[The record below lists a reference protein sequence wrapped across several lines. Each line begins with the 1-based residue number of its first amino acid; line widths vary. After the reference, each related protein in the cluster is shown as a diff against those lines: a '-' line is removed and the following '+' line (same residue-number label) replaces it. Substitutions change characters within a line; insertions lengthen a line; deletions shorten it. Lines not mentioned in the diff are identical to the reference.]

1 MNSIDFTVLEDKT
14 DLIPEITREIWF
26 ITRAK
31 GPSPIRRELY
41 KINNESVIALRDSGI
56 GVDTAL
62 YVEENF
68 LNFFKDEPE
77 LDVIMHDQGITNYSK
92 IKLFRMEE

>member
-14 DLIPEITREIWF
+14 DLTPEITREIWF

-41 KINNESVIALRDSGI
+41 KINGESVIALRDSGV
-56 GVDTAL
+56 GVDRAL

-77 LDVIMHDQGITNYSK
+77 FEAILKDQGVLTSSQVK
-92 IKLFRMEE
+92 TFRME

>member
-1 MNSIDFTVLEDKT
+1 MNPIDFTVLEDKT
-14 DLIPEITREIWF
+14 DLTPEITKEIWF

-41 KINNESVIALRDSGI
+41 KINGESVIALRDSGVGI
-56 GVDTAL
+56 DRAL

-77 LDVIMHDQGITNYSK
+77 FEAILKDQGVLTSSQVK
-92 IKLFRMEE
+92 TFRME

>member
-1 MNSIDFTVLEDKT
+1 MNLIDFTVLEDKT
-14 DLIPEITREIWF
+14 DLTPEITREIWF

-41 KINNESVIALRDSGI
+41 KINGESVIALRDSGV
-56 GVDTAL
+56 GVDRAL

-77 LDVIMHDQGITNYSK
+77 FEAILKDQGVLTSSQVK
-92 IKLFRMEE
+92 TFRME

>member
-1 MNSIDFTVLEDKT
+1 MNPVNFTVLEDRT
-14 DLIPEITREIWF
+14 DLTPEITREIWF
-26 ITRAK
+26 ITQAK

-41 KINNESVIALRDSGI
+41 KINGESVIALRDSGV
-56 GVDTAL
+56 GVDRAL

-77 LDVIMHDQGITNYSK
+77 FEAILKDQGVLTSSQVK
-92 IKLFRMEE
+92 TFRME

>member
-1 MNSIDFTVLEDKT
+1 MHPIDFIVLEDKT
-14 DLIPEITREIWF
+14 DLTPEITREIWF

-41 KINNESVIALRDSGI
+41 KINGESVIALRDSGV
-56 GVDTAL
+56 GVDRAL

-77 LDVIMHDQGITNYSK
+77 FEAILKDQGVLTSSQVK
-92 IKLFRMEE
+92 TFRME

>member
-1 MNSIDFTVLEDKT
+1 MNPIDFTVLEDKT
-14 DLIPEITREIWF
+14 DLTPEITREIWF

-41 KINNESVIALRDSGI
+41 KINGESVIALRDSGV
-56 GVDTAL
+56 GVDRAL

-77 LDVIMHDQGITNYSK
+77 FEAILKDQGVLTSSQVK
-92 IKLFRMEE
+92 TFRME

>member
-1 MNSIDFTVLEDKT
+1 MNPINFTVLEDKT
-14 DLIPEITREIWF
+14 DLTPEITREIWF

-41 KINNESVIALRDSGI
+41 KINGESVIALRDSGV
-56 GVDTAL
+56 GVDRAL

-77 LDVIMHDQGITNYSK
+77 FEAILKDQGVLTSSQVK
-92 IKLFRMEE
+92 TFRME

>member
-1 MNSIDFTVLEDKT
+1 MNPIDFTVLEDKT
-14 DLIPEITREIWF
+14 DLTSEITREIWF

-41 KINNESVIALRDSGI
+41 KINGESVIALRDSGV
-56 GVDTAL
+56 GVDRAL

-77 LDVIMHDQGITNYSK
+77 FEAILKDQGVLTSSQVK
-92 IKLFRMEE
+92 TFRME

>member
-1 MNSIDFTVLEDKT
+1 MNPVNVTVLEDKT
-14 DLIPEITREIWF
+14 DLTPEITREIWF

-41 KINNESVIALRDSGI
+41 KINGESVIALRDSGV
-56 GVDTAL
+56 GVDQAL

-77 LDVIMHDQGITNYSK
+77 FEAILKDQGVLTSSQVK
-92 IKLFRMEE
+92 TFRME

>member
-1 MNSIDFTVLEDKT
+1 MNPIDFTVLEDKT
-14 DLIPEITREIWF
+14 DLTPEITREIWF

-31 GPSPIRRELY
+31 GPSPLRRELY
-41 KINNESVIALRDSGI
+41 KINGESVIALRDSGV
-56 GVDTAL
+56 GVDRAL

-77 LDVIMHDQGITNYSK
+77 FEAILKDQGVLTSSQVK
-92 IKLFRMEE
+92 TFRME

>member
-1 MNSIDFTVLEDKT
+1 MNPIDFTVLEDKT
-14 DLIPEITREIWF
+14 DLTPEITREIWF

-41 KINNESVIALRDSGI
+41 KINGESVIALRDSGV
-56 GVDTAL
+56 GVNRAL

-77 LDVIMHDQGITNYSK
+77 FEAILKDQGVLTSSQVK
-92 IKLFRMEE
+92 TFRME

>member
-1 MNSIDFTVLEDKT
+1 MNPIDFTVLEDKT
-14 DLIPEITREIWF
+14 DLTPEITREIWF
-26 ITRAK
+26 ITRSK

-41 KINNESVIALRDSGI
+41 KINGESVIALRDSGV
-56 GVDTAL
+56 GVDRAL

-77 LDVIMHDQGITNYSK
+77 FEAILKDQGVLTSSQVK
-92 IKLFRMEE
+92 TFRME

>member
-1 MNSIDFTVLEDKT
+1 MNPIDFTVLEDKT
-14 DLIPEITREIWF
+14 DLTPEITREIWF

-41 KINNESVIALRDSGI
+41 KINGESVIALRDSGVGI
-56 GVDTAL
+56 DRAL

-77 LDVIMHDQGITNYSK
+77 FEAILKDQGVLTSSQVK
-92 IKLFRMEE
+92 TFRME

>member
-1 MNSIDFTVLEDKT
+1 MNPIDFTVLEDKT
-14 DLIPEITREIWF
+14 DLTPKITREIWF

-41 KINNESVIALRDSGI
+41 KINGESVIALRDSGV
-56 GVDTAL
+56 GVDRAL

-77 LDVIMHDQGITNYSK
+77 FEAILKDQGVLTSSQVK
-92 IKLFRMEE
+92 TFRME